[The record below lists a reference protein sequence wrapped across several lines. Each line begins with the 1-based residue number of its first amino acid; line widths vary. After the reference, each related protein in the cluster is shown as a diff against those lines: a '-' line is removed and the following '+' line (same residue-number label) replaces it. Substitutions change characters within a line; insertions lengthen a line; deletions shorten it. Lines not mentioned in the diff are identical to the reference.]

1 MYFIFSKVLLF
12 LITPFYWV
20 AALLII
26 GLISKKAHIKKRFF
40 ISSAIVFFLF
50 SNPFLLRRFARFW
63 DYPRNNITGQYS
75 CAIVLGGFAS
85 EDEKGI
91 GFFNGACDRFIEAA
105 ELKTTHKVT
114 HILISSGNSSLNPDG
129 FREADWVK
137 KETLKLNI
145 PDSAVLVECN
155 SRNTFE
161 NADFSKK
168 VLATKHLIPPYVLVT
183 GGYHMRRAM
192 YIFKKAGVDVVPYPA
207 EYFSVFGNFS
217 ITELVPNPEILTIW
231 NTYTKEVVGYLAA
244 CLK

>member
-26 GLISKKAHIKKRFF
+26 GLICKKPHIKKRFF
-40 ISSAIVFFLF
+40 ISSAVVFFLF
-50 SNPFLLRRFARFW
+50 SNAFLLRRFARLW
-63 DYPRNNITGQYS
+63 NYPPNAITGNYS

-85 EDEKGI
+85 EDEKGK
-91 GFFNGACDRFIEAA
+91 GFFNGACDRFIEAS
-105 ELKTTHKVT
+105 ELKTTNKVT

-137 KETLKLNI
+137 KELLKLNI
-145 PDSAVLVECN
+145 PDSAILVERN

-161 NADFSKK
+161 NAEFSKK
-168 VLATKHLIPPYVLVT
+168 ALATKHLKPPYVLVT

-192 YIFKKAGVDVVPYPA
+192 YIFKKAGVDVVPCPT
-207 EYFSVFGNFS
+207 EYFSVFERFS
-217 ITELVPNPEILTIW
+217 FTELIPNPEILLTW
-231 NTYTKEVVGYLAA
+231 NTYIKEAVGYVVAQ
-244 CLK
+244 LK